1 MQSKI
6 DRIVQE
12 LNRCGADAVVLHA
25 PQNRRYLTGLRTS
38 AGVVAVTA
46 QGEAV
51 FAVDF
56 RYITE
61 ARQVLRTTPMD
72 CRETSQE
79 EADHW
84 IGAYLRDKGCEKVL
98 IEDQYLSMARV
109 EALKEWWGM
118 ELAGCS
124 WMEKLRA
131 VKTPEE
137 RKKIKISQEIA
148 ELSLRQ
154 TMEIIAPGKTERQ
167 IEAYLTWRLLENGS
181 ENGAFGIVAASGPN
195 AALPHATPT
204 GRKLRRGDFL
214 LIDFGA
220 IYEGWYSD
228 ISRTFA
234 IGCAGEDMRRIYQL
248 VRQAGDT
255 AIAAMA
261 DGVSAAAV
269 DEAARCVI
277 RQGGYGAY
285 FGHGLGH
292 GVGLD
297 IHEKPRL
304 RPESKDVLR
313 AGNIVTVEPGIYLPD
328 RFGVRIEDILAVTED
343 GCVDLTSMERDLV
356 VL

>member
-12 LNRCGADAVVLHA
+12 LNRCGADAVVLHT

-38 AGVVAVTA
+38 AGAVAVTA
-46 QGEAV
+46 RGEAV

-61 ARQVLRTTPMD
+61 ARKALRTTPVD
-72 CRETSQE
+72 CREVDREGEDRWLGS
-79 EADHW
+79 
-84 IGAYLRDKGCEKVL
+84 YLRDRGCGQVL
-98 IEDQYLSMARV
+98 IEDQHLSMARV
-109 EALKEWWGM
+109 EAIRTLWGV
-118 ELAGCS
+118 ELAGCG

-137 RKKIKISQEIA
+137 LKKLKASQEIA

-154 TMEIIAPGKTERQ
+154 TLEMAAPGKTERQ

-181 ENGAFGIVAASGPN
+181 ENGVFGIVAASGPN
-195 AALPHATPT
+195 AALPHAAPT
-204 GRKLRRGDFL
+204 DRRLERGDFL

-228 ISRTFA
+228 ISRTVA
-234 IGCAGEDMRRIYQL
+234 IGFAGEDMRQVYQL
-248 VRQAGDT
+248 VRQAGDA
-255 AIAAMA
+255 AIAALA
-261 DGVSAAAV
+261 GGVSAAAV
-269 DEAARCVI
+269 DETARAVI
-277 RQGGYGAY
+277 RREGFGPY

-297 IHEKPRL
+297 IHEAPRL
-304 RPESKDVLR
+304 RPGSQDILC
-313 AGNIVTVEPGIYLPD
+313 AGNVVTVEPGVYLPD
-328 RFGVRIEDILAVTED
+328 RFGVRIEDMLAVTEG
-343 GCVDLTSMERDLV
+343 GCVDLTSMERDLI